1 MYKPPPVKFVGP
13 PVASTPII
21 DNGLD
26 LSLLTETESL
36 SSVSA
41 SSQSRVK
48 LTEAPAGSGSGVR
61 NVKTF
66 LVSNVPASAWDI
78 PPICRQAVNALPA
91 GGECFNVLYQG
102 SVNKLS
108 AGVDYFLNGDSTR
121 AFCLSN
127 HIRLLLQITSFVMF
141 SYMVSKD
148 YKELALRFAT
158 GTLLPSDP
166 TPPPN
171 LSFMHPLLL
180 YLIREHPVWKRAS
193 DVDPATGV
201 VKYFDS
207 VFDRFK
213 EFMRRIMYDN
223 VGQLMRCED
232 CSVRNGIF
240 KWLFEDATLLPML
253 KVLIVNSQFH
263 YYYFITLGRFC
274 GDKNGELENTE
285 RVTDG
290 R

>member
-21 DNGLD
+21 DSAYLANGLD
-26 LSLLTETESL
+26 LSMLTETESL

-41 SSQSRVK
+41 SSQSRVVK

-66 LVSNVPASAWDI
+66 LVSNVPASAWEI
-78 PPICRQAVNALPA
+78 PQICRQAINALPA

-102 SVNKLS
+102 SVSKLA

-121 AFCLSN
+121 ALCLSN

-171 LSFMHPLLL
+171 LSFMHPLLV

-193 DVDPATGV
+193 DVDPATGI

-232 CSVRNGIF
+232 PSVRNGIF

-253 KVLIVNSQFH
+253 KVLIVNSQS
-263 YYYFITLGRFC
+263 YKLI
-274 GDKNGELENTE
+274 
-285 RVTDG
+285 V
-290 R
+290 

>member
-102 SVNKLS
+102 SVSKLA
-108 AGVDYFLNGDSTR
+108 AGVDYFLNGDRTR
-121 AFCLSN
+121 TFYLSGCCC
-127 HIRLLLQITSFVMF
+127 R
-141 SYMVSKD
+141 
-148 YKELALRFAT
+148 
-158 GTLLPSDP
+158 
-166 TPPPN
+166 
-171 LSFMHPLLL
+171 
-180 YLIREHPVWKRAS
+180 
-193 DVDPATGV
+193 
-201 VKYFDS
+201 
-207 VFDRFK
+207 
-213 EFMRRIMYDN
+213 
-223 VGQLMRCED
+223 
-232 CSVRNGIF
+232 
-240 KWLFEDATLLPML
+240 
-253 KVLIVNSQFH
+253 
-263 YYYFITLGRFC
+263 
-274 GDKNGELENTE
+274 
-285 RVTDG
+285 
-290 R
+290 